1 MAVLSSASTNV
12 PMSASASATPHHR
25 LKGARP
31 ITTAQEDRSVIQLR
45 PHQLA
50 PLARWFPAGS
60 PGIAAMP
67 EHASATGV
75 GTWWADRVLN
85 PRVVAVSCAGHA
97 LLRGDPGA
105 VEPAELAPLARGHV
119 GATARF
125 LPLLGAAF
133 DRVVPVERML
143 YVHQEP
149 VSAPRPP
156 WGVTVRRLV
165 DADAGALAE
174 LSERAADSAWLHASW
189 GGAEGLAA
197 SGHGWAAFEP
207 HGRIAAV
214 ACGYFAGDA
223 YEDVAVVTAPERRR
237 ERLALACVTAL
248 CGDIA
253 DRGRTASWSC
263 ARDNRPSRL
272 LAWTAGFRLRREYVH
287 YATGS
292 PSARPDARTSSGR
305 QASVKVPARRVS
317 GASRF
322 GAASIPPLQG
332 A

>member
-1 MAVLSSASTNV
+1 MIKL
-12 PMSASASATPHHR
+12 PPR
-25 LKGARP
+25 
-31 ITTAQEDRSVIQLR
+31 QL
-45 PHQLA
+45 PT
-50 PLARWFPAGS
+50 LARWFPAGS

-67 EHASATGV
+67 EHAFATGV
-75 GTWWADRVLN
+75 GTWWADRVLD

-105 VEPAELAPLARGHV
+105 VDPAELAPLARGHV

-143 YVHQEP
+143 YVHREP
-149 VSAPRPP
+149 VAAPRPP

-174 LSERAADSAWLHASW
+174 LTARVPDSAWVHASW

-197 SGHGWAAFEP
+197 SGRGWAALDR
-207 HGRIAAV
+207 HGLVAAV
-214 ACGYFAGDA
+214 ACGYFAGAA
-223 YEDVAVVTAPERRR
+223 YEDVAVITAPERRR

-248 CGDIA
+248 CGDISA
-253 DRGRTASWSC
+253 RGRTASWSC

-272 LAWTAGFRLRREYVH
+272 LAWAAGFRLQREYVH
-287 YATGS
+287 YATGG
-292 PSARPDARTSSGR
+292 PSAGPGARPSGDR
-305 QASVKVPARRVS
+305 QASVRVPARRVS
-317 GASRF
+317 DASRF
-322 GAASIPPLQG
+322 GAASAPPLQG